1 MIIKEAHLKL
11 IDEIKWKS
19 KTNYEDKLS
28 YINEIKK
35 KHNIKGEEFY
45 IPNPNNAMIE
55 GAEAQSYEKQEK
67 ESNERTFKE
76 IDKYFKN
83 KH

>member
-1 MIIKEAHLKL
+1 
-11 IDEIKWKS
+11 
-19 KTNYEDKLS
+19 
-28 YINEIKK
+28 
-35 KHNIKGEEFY
+35 
-45 IPNPNNAMIE
+45 MIE

>member
-1 MIIKEAHLKL
+1 MIIKEEHLKL

-35 KHNIKGEEFY
+35 NI
-45 IPNPNNAMIE
+45 IL
-55 GAEAQSYEKQEK
+55 
-67 ESNERTFKE
+67 RT
-76 IDKYFKN
+76 KN
-83 KH
+83 FTYQTQTMQ